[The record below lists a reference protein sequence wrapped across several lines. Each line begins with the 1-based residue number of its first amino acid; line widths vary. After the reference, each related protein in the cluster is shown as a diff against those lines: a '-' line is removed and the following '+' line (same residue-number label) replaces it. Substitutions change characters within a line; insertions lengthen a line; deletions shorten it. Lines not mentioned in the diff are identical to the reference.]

1 MVSALITWLISA
13 DRVIQNI
20 SVSKPA
26 GSGRLFTMGWSHAAN
41 LTWQKEYAHLPEL
54 STALYKQIPRV
65 KITVHYP
72 LGSPLQGEHK
82 DGEPLAVSSPC
93 NNMEA
98 NQNGKQIQV
107 WSSQC
112 DPIPL
117 RLDSLCTSV
126 VYHH

>member
-20 SVSKPA
+20 SVSMPA
-26 GSGRLFTMGWSHAAN
+26 GSGRLFTMGWSRHAAN
-41 LTWQKEYAHLPEL
+41 LTWLKEYVHLPEL

-72 LGSPLQGEHK
+72 LGSPLQGEYT

-98 NQNGKQIQV
+98 NQNVKQIQV
-107 WSSQC
+107 QIFL
-112 DPIPL
+112 P
-117 RLDSLCTSV
+117 V
-126 VYHH
+126 